1 MDQEMTG
8 LLLIF
13 VPIVAVGAIV
23 SMMGHAKNIEDREKG
38 VEASKKTKVLEMEIM
53 DLRKEIEMIKN
64 K

>member
-38 VEASKKTKVLEMEIM
+38 VEASKKNKSIGNGNNGLEKR
-53 DLRKEIEMIKN
+53 DRDDKK
-64 K
+64 